1 MQMAKADEQADKA
14 GFLRCSG
21 ATAARIAEYDWASTP
36 LGPLE
41 SWSQTLRTTVGLVLR
56 SPQMMALMWGEEGV
70 ILFNDAFAGSPSAH
84 RLPPLGS
91 KVREA
96 WPELADFNDR
106 VIRTVLSGE
115 SLAYRDYEMTVH
127 PGGRPET
134 VWLDLDYSPVVDEHG
149 RPVAVLSV
157 VVETTERVLADR
169 RAAAQAE
176 RQRRL
181 LEEAPGFVCLLAG
194 PDHVVEFTNAAYR
207 RLFGERDAVG
217 KPLYEAYPELA
228 PNGPASLDRVFHTGE
243 RLFSRAASIRVR
255 PRPDEPDQER
265 FADFV
270 LEPVTGDA
278 GQITGVFVEGFDVTE
293 SVRAQA
299 AVLESE
305 RRLSAAVA
313 LARLGTFEWN
323 LETREA
329 TLDARAREIFG
340 FDPQAPLT
348 IDDVVARID
357 REDMPRLEAQNVTAT
372 AARRHRREFEY
383 RIHLPDCSVRNIA
396 SISDSVLGSDGR
408 QVRIIGV
415 FDDVTERRRAEN
427 RQRLLINELNH
438 RVKNTLATVQSI
450 AAQTLRATPDPA
462 KAREAFDARLVA
474 LATAHDLL
482 TAQSWRG
489 ARLTDV
495 VAQAIAAFE
504 TAGEPQISHT
514 GPPVWVNA
522 HDALAL
528 SLALHELATNAAKY
542 GALSGPEGRVVIQ
555 WTLVRSELT
564 FTWTEQGGPPVAP
577 PSRSGFGSR
586 LLRRSLA
593 HDLHGEVTLVFAPEG
608 VRCTIRC
615 SLEDADAMPD
625 PQIAQPE
632 PTLFGLYTGS

>member
-1 MQMAKADEQADKA
+1 MQMAQADQHADEA
-14 GFLRCSG
+14 GFLRGGG
-21 ATAARIAEYDWASTP
+21 AAAALIAEHDWASTP
-36 LGPLE
+36 LGPLD
-41 SWSQTLRTTVGLVLR
+41 SWPPVLRTTVGLLLR
-56 SPQMMALMWGEEGV
+56 SPLMMALMWGEEGV
-70 ILFNDAFAGSPSAH
+70 VLFNDAFAGSTSAH

-91 KVREA
+91 KIREA

-106 VIRTVLSGE
+106 VIRTVFRGE
-115 SLAYRDYEMTVH
+115 SLSYRDYEMTVH

-134 VWLDLDYSPVVDEHG
+134 VGLDLDYCPVVDEQG

-194 PDHVVEFTNAAYR
+194 SSHVIEFANAAYR
-207 RLFGERDAVG
+207 RLFGERTAVG
-217 KPLYEAYPELA
+217 KPFYQAYPELA
-228 PNGPASLDRVFHTGE
+228 PDGPATLDRVFQTGE
-243 RLFSRAASIRVR
+243 RFFARGTPVRVR
-255 PRPDEPDQER
+255 PTRDGPEEVR
-265 FADFV
+265 FVDFV

-278 GQITGVFVEGFDVTE
+278 GQISGVFIEGFDVTE
-293 SVRAQA
+293 SVRAQE
-299 AVLESE
+299 AVQESE

-323 LETREA
+323 LETHEA

-340 FDPQAPLT
+340 FDPDAPLT
-348 IDDVVARID
+348 TEDVVARID

-383 RIHLPDCSVRNIA
+383 RIHLPDGSVRNIA
-396 SISDSVLGSDGR
+396 IVSDSVLGPDGR
-408 QVRIIGV
+408 QIRVIGV
-415 FDDVTERRRAEN
+415 FDDVTEWRRAEN

-450 AAQTLRATPDPA
+450 AAQTLRTTPDPA
-462 KAREAFDARLVA
+462 KARDAFEARLVA
-474 LATAHDLL
+474 LAAAHDLL

-495 VAQAIAAFE
+495 VAQAIAPFE
-504 TAGEPQISHT
+504 TAGRPQISRS
-514 GPPVWVNA
+514 GPPVWVSA

-542 GALSGPEGRVVIQ
+542 GALSCPEGRVLIQ
-555 WTLVRSELT
+555 WSRVRGELT

-615 SLEDADAMPD
+615 SLEDAHAAPD
-625 PQIAQPE
+625 PQIAPPE
-632 PTLFGLYTGS
+632 PTPLWLYTGS